1 NADGSFTGNVTAP
14 YSTSFLGVVG
24 VSTINVNATATA
36 QVAPTSPG
44 GQYCLIALNQSAQ
57 PSVMISGNGS
67 ITITAPRCV
76 MQVNSNASP
85 AVSLSGNASINS
97 SDNCYVGTVQTV
109 GNSSVY
115 PAPDAKCNTL
125 PDPFTNWPKP
135 TVICD
140 PALKNFS
147 MSGGST

>member
-1 NADGSFTGNVTAP
+1 DTASWAAKATNTFNATFQSPMGITATPTFVMNADGSFTGNVTAL

-76 MQVNSNASP
+76 MQVNSNARQAS
-85 AVSLSGNASINS
+85 SMSSNASINS

-109 GNSSVY
+109 
-115 PAPDAKCNTL
+115 
-125 PDPFTNWPKP
+125 
-135 TVICD
+135 
-140 PALKNFS
+140 
-147 MSGGST
+147 